1 MRGIEASVAA
11 GSALGVLVLCAA
23 GLLAWLQF
31 RDRGRRDRLE
41 QVDELLYFRR
51 QDMRRYAGAVLM
63 AVAAIAI
70 GLGSRIDPRV
80 GDSSRRWFVSIWF
93 VVCMLI
99 LALVAVA
106 FRDWYAIAA
115 YARRR
120 RAAIVRERERVIAEF
135 QARKRNLPEEDRA
148 ATNGFY

>member
-1 MRGIEASVAA
+1 MSGFESSAAA
-11 GSALGVLVLCAA
+11 GSALGVLVLGAA

-31 RDRGRRDRLE
+31 RDRGRRDRLD
-41 QVDELLYFRR
+41 QADESLYFHK
-51 QDMRRYAGAVLM
+51 QDARRYMGAVLM
-63 AVAAIAI
+63 AFAAIAI
-70 GLGSRIDPRV
+70 CLGSMIDPRI
-80 GDSSRRWFVSIWF
+80 GESARRWFVSIWF

-106 FRDWYAIAA
+106 FRDWFAIVA

-135 QARKRNLPEEDRA
+135 QARKRTPPDDGTA